1 MKTTFQ
7 YDSYY
12 NYEQIKEFV
21 ETFKEKYPNLL
32 DVEVICETPEKRNM
46 YALTITNKNT
56 GKAFEKPAFHMD
68 GNTHAGEVTGSMA
81 CLHFVDVLLTN
92 YGVDETITKL
102 LDVFTIYVVPRI
114 SPDGAEAY
122 LSTPYS
128 YRSVNRVHNAK
139 KGGVTTEDLD
149 GDDVIRMM
157 RIPSKYGA
165 WKKDPEKE
173 NSMTL
178 RKPDDFEG
186 EFYDIYPEGNFEN
199 YDGDENLKA
208 KESDWQLDFNRN
220 FPFGWFPEHR
230 QYGAGKYPLSNPET
244 KALADWIIDHPN
256 IGMVSTN
263 HTSGGIFL
271 YPPGTKSSSKA
282 PSFDMKVFKEVGK
295 LCKEELGYDI
305 INIFDAFITDQEV
318 FDSGAFDDWCYETQG
333 LVAFTIELWDLAKR
347 VDVPYEW
354 GKKDDDPQTTDLKRF
369 NACLDWV
376 KENAPEAF
384 VPWKPYSHPIF
395 KDVELGGFNFKFT
408 HQNPPAHILPSVLEQ
423 MTSFALRCV
432 KTLPRLVIDE
442 VSINEI
448 EKDIYDVTITIG
460 NLGYLP
466 TNITEV
472 SKDLEI
478 NKPIVTEIE
487 GCEVLSG
494 KQKEELDFL
503 EGYSN
508 TSTGVY
514 FYGNL
519 STEENA
525 KSRKKYHWIVRSKNK
540 EDIHITVSHPKAGK
554 VRI

>member
-1 MKTTFQ
+1 MKTTYQ
-7 YDSYY
+7 YDHYY
-12 NYEQIKEFV
+12 KYEELKEFV
-21 ETFKEKYPNLL
+21 ETFQKNYPDLL
-32 DVEVICETPEKRNM
+32 DVEVICETPEKRNS
-46 YALTITNKNT
+46 YALTITNKKT
-56 GKAFEKPAFHMD
+56 GKALEKPAFHMD

-92 YGVDETITKL
+92 YGKEEEITKL
-102 LDVFTIYVVPRI
+102 LDLFTIYVVPRI

-122 LSTPYS
+122 LTTPYS
-128 YRSVNRVHNAK
+128 IRSVNRKHNAK
-139 KGGVTTEDLD
+139 EGGVTTEDLD
-149 GDDVIRMM
+149 GDDVVRMM

-165 WKKDPEKE
+165 WKKDPNKE

-178 RKPDDFEG
+178 RRPDDLEG
-186 EFYDIYPEGNFEN
+186 DFYDIYPEGNFET

-220 FPFGWFPEHR
+220 FPYGWFPENR

-244 KALADWIIDHPN
+244 KALADWIIAHPN

-271 YPPGTKSSSKA
+271 YPPGTKASSKS
-282 PSFDMKVFKEVGK
+282 PSFDMKMYKEIGK

-305 INIFDAFITDQEV
+305 VNIFDAFISDQEAV
-318 FDSGAFDDWCYETQG
+318 DSGAFDDWCYETQG
-333 LVAFTIELWDLAKR
+333 LIAFTIELWDLAKR
-347 VDVPYEW
+347 VNVPYEW
-354 GKKDDDPQTTDLKRF
+354 GKKDEDEQATELKRF

-384 VPWKPYSHPIF
+384 VPWQPYKHPIF
-395 KDVELGGFNFKFT
+395 KDVEIGGFNFKFT
-408 HQNPPAHILPSVLEQ
+408 HQNPPTHLLLSVLDQ

-432 KTLPRLVIDE
+432 KTLPRLVIDDVE
-442 VSINEI
+442 IKEI
-448 EKDIYDVTITIG
+448 EKEIYDVSVTIG

-472 SKDLEI
+472 AKDLEI
-478 NKPIVTEIE
+478 NKPIVTKIT

-494 KQKEELDFL
+494 KQKEEKDFL

-508 TSTGVY
+508 TSTGAY

-519 STEENA
+519 STDENA
-525 KSRKKYHWIVRSKNK
+525 KARKKYHWIVRAKNK
-540 EDIHITVSHPKAGK
+540 EDIHIEVTHPKAGK
-554 VRI
+554 VSI